1 MIRKIVI
8 GAAASAAL
16 LFAGSAGAQTPPP
29 TDAASGLPFCSAK
42 VKDRCIQRSDIRAA
56 KAAAKAS

>member
-1 MIRKIVI
+1 MISRIAI

-16 LFAGSAGAQTPPP
+16 LFAVSAGAQTPPP
-29 TDAASGLPFCSAK
+29 TEPTSGLPFCSAK
-42 VKDRCIQRSDIRAA
+42 VKDRCIQRSDVKAA